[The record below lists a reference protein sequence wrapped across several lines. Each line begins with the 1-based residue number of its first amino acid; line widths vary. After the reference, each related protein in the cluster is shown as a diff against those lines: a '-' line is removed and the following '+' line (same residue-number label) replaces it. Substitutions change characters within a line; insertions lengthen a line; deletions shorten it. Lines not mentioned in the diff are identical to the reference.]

1 MMHRRADSIPSPGS
15 PPSAAEEPPAPPKGR
30 RRLASLLRRL
40 RPLALVALG
49 ILIAFGGFLIYRSTE
64 ESPRQL
70 TQGDIDAVIQQHLES
85 ATPAPSR
92 ESLVYALLR
101 PSIVTITTDT
111 SQTTPSNLKGVGT
124 GVIVDERGLILTSYH
139 VVQDAGAITIH
150 FPDGS
155 RSSAAIFNFQ
165 LENDLA
171 VLLANEVPDDI
182 RAATLASAANL
193 RVGDEVVAIG
203 APFGLSGS
211 LSSGVVSGLGRTF
224 REPNSGR
231 NLSNMI
237 QFDAAVNPGNSGGP
251 LVNRNG
257 DVVGI
262 VTGLTNPKNE
272 GAFVGIGYAVPIEA
286 AGGAG
291 GPPWY

>member
-1 MMHRRADSIPSPGS
+1 MMHKRAD
-15 PPSAAEEPPAPPKGR
+15 PAPPPPPSEAGQAPAPRKGLR
-30 RRLASLLRRL
+30 RRLANLFHRA

-49 ILIAFGGFLIYRSTE
+49 ILIAFGGFLIYKSTE

-70 TQGDIDAVIQQHLES
+70 TQGDIDAAIQQHLES

-92 ESLVYALLR
+92 ESLIYALLR
-101 PSIVTITTDT
+101 PSIVTITTDAA
-111 SQTTPSNLKGVGT
+111 QNVPSNLKGVGT

-155 RSSAAIFNFQ
+155 RSPATILNFQ

-171 VLLANEVPDDI
+171 ILQVAEVPDDI
-182 RAATLASAANL
+182 QAATLASAAGL
-193 RVGDEVVAIG
+193 HVGDEVVAIG

>member
-1 MMHRRADSIPSPGS
+1 M
-15 PPSAAEEPPAPPKGR
+15 
-30 RRLASLLRRL
+30 
-40 RPLALVALG
+40 G
-49 ILIAFGGFLIYRSTE
+49 ILIAFGGFLIYKATD
-64 ESPRQL
+64 SPARQI
-70 TQGDIDAVIQQHLES
+70 TQGDIDAAIQNHLES

-92 ESLVYALLR
+92 ESLIYALLF
-101 PSIVTITTDT
+101 PSIVTITTDA

-155 RSSAAIFNFQ
+155 RSSATIFNFQ

-182 RAATLASAANL
+182 RAATLAGAANL

-231 NLSNMI
+231 SLSNMI